1 MYKVDI
7 GVFAYNEAHQIAE
20 MINGLMSQDVF
31 DADMFSVR
39 VLILAN
45 GCTDQTA
52 QVACDFSSTFADSI
66 SFEIFDLP
74 KGGKSRTWN
83 IFVHELSRSDAD
95 ILVFCDADAEM
106 PNPQNI
112 SSMLS
117 LLVNDPELRASTS
130 RPTKDIAYY
139 AKELSFMEKII
150 SKSGGNL
157 YNWRNSIAG
166 SLYAL
171 PIGVARSFHLPIG
184 LPVEDG
190 FVRAMVATQ
199 CFKDISGEAK
209 IDGKEGVFHIYESE
223 RNVRALIRHQTR
235 LVIGSAIN
243 STVFGYLNDLNDHS
257 ISEELQKAAGQEDW
271 LEQVLATRLP
281 NRSFGWVPWSFL
293 TKRLRFNI
301 IKEKKKISTK
311 LLGSLVLGLIFD
323 AIVYI
328 NAQIK
333 MARGTGVGYW

>member
-7 GVFAYNEAHQIAE
+7 GVFAHNEAHQIAD
-20 MINGLMSQDVF
+20 MIAGLMSQDVF
-31 DADMFSVR
+31 EIDTYSVR

-45 GCTDQTA
+45 GCNDHTAQTA
-52 QVACDFSSTFADSI
+52 RDCSQAYSDTGL
-66 SFEIFDLP
+66 FEVFDLA

-83 IFVHELSRSDAD
+83 TFVHELSRPDAD
-95 ILVFCDADAEM
+95 ILVFCDADAQM

-117 LLVNDPELRASTS
+117 LLVNDQELRASTS

-139 AKELSFMEKII
+139 AKDLSFMEKII

-171 PIGVARSFHLPIG
+171 PINVARSFHLPIG

-199 CFKDISGEAK
+199 CFADIAGDAK

-223 RNVRALIRHQTR
+223 RNISTLIRHQTR

-243 STVFGYLNDLNDHS
+243 SAVFGHLNDLKDNS
-257 ISEELQKAAGQEDW
+257 ISEELRNAAGDEDW
-271 LEQVLATRLP
+271 LRHVLAERLP
-281 NRSFGWVPWSFL
+281 NRTFGWVPWSFL
-293 TKRLRFNI
+293 YKRLKFNI
-301 IKEKKKISTK
+301 IKQKKKISIK
-311 LLGSLVLGLIFD
+311 LLGTLVLGLTFD
-323 AIVYI
+323 AIVYV

-333 MARGTGVGYW
+333 MARGAGVGYW